1 MPILDKIR
9 PARIDEIRREETSD
23 LYVLNNAQA
32 NPALRDGLII
42 FNVAID
48 VNDRRIVRVPNTWV
62 PINIGHQIP
71 KDLIMRSPD
80 FLDAVMRRVII
91 LIKTTDAEQIF
102 EDDAEARAEWDKIS
116 QDLSG
121 RFTGDIDGMQ
131 MPPGTV
137 IADVEGA
144 IDPDINTQL
153 AEAVS
158 REDIAEQDL
167 MSIVRNLTERG
178 NLKRKDYEF
187 ILANTQY
194 NRVREIATNNL
205 AKMPRSTV
213 GRQPRMS

>member
-1 MPILDKIR
+1 MPMLEKIR
-9 PARIDEIRREETSD
+9 PARIDEIRREDNSD

-32 NPALRDGLII
+32 NPLLRDGLII

-48 VNDRRIVRVPNTWV
+48 ANDRRIVKVPNTWV

-91 LIKTTDAEQIF
+91 LVKSEDAERIF
-102 EDDAEARAEWDKIS
+102 EEDADARAEWDKIS

-121 RFTGDIDGMQ
+121 RFAGDPDGMQ
-131 MPPGTV
+131 IPPGTV
-137 IADVEGA
+137 ISEVEGA

-153 AEAVS
+153 AEEVS
-158 REDIAEQDL
+158 REDISEQDL
-167 MSIVRNLTERG
+167 MSIVRNLTER
-178 NLKRKDYEF
+178 NSLKRKDYEF
-187 ILANTQY
+187 ILANTQF
-194 NRVREIATNNL
+194 NRVREVATNKL
-205 AKMPRSTV
+205 STMPRAT